1 MTKEF
6 SGMAAKATPQK
17 MLKRFRAQKV
27 MTLAELAVQM
37 QCSPRTVHR
46 RLKDWDAINS
56 YNKNG
61 RYYVLPS
68 VPRFDSHGLWRYRD
82 IGFSRYGNLTKTLI
96 HLVRNSQAGL
106 SAAELGQLLQ
116 MDPRSFLWLFRN
128 HPALK
133 REPHQ
138 GRFVYF
144 AAESA
149 ICRRQKE
156 RRPIIAAHVR
166 RPTDS
171 EIIAILVE
179 TIKHPDLSIERLCR
193 HLKKQGLQ
201 VTEQAV
207 SNLFVYH
214 GLDVKKTARSR

>member
-1 MTKEF
+1 
-6 SGMAAKATPQK
+6 MAVKTTLDK
-17 MLKRFRAQKV
+17 TLRRFRAQKV

-37 QCSPRTVHR
+37 QCSQRTVHR

-68 VPRFDSHGLWRYRD
+68 VPRFDSHGLWRYGD
-82 IGFSRYGNLTKTLI
+82 IGFCRYGNLTETVI
-96 HLVRNSQAGL
+96 HLVRNSAAGL

-133 REPHQ
+133 RQRHQ

-149 ICRRQKE
+149 IYRRQKDG
-156 RRPIIAAHVR
+156 RLTMAADVR

-179 TIKHPDLSIERLCR
+179 AIKHPDLSVEQLCR
-193 HLKKQGLQ
+193 HLKKQGVE
-201 VTEQAV
+201 VTEPAV
-207 SNLFVYH
+207 SNLFAYH
-214 GLDVKKTARSR
+214 RLDVKKTERSR